1 MGDGGNASGNRS
13 APPRPRNGRWW
24 LGGLGGRR
32 YRPLCGFLA
41 LTSTVDARP
50 RNRLRAALAAA
61 RFLPAPRFSANS
73 PAFQPIPIAPMPKR
87 TSPDLTVPLAQ
98 PIPLTRGP
106 RSHLVTLMD
115 AAILIRDLEPFRQA
129 RPVWDRAAEM
139 ILVAATTRKRD
150 DIAEATRQVL
160 VCVERENWWK
170 PARAK
175 ELIE

>member
-1 MGDGGNASGNRS
+1 
-13 APPRPRNGRWW
+13 
-24 LGGLGGRR
+24 
-32 YRPLCGFLA
+32 
-41 LTSTVDARP
+41 
-50 RNRLRAALAAA
+50 
-61 RFLPAPRFSANS
+61 
-73 PAFQPIPIAPMPKR
+73 MPKR